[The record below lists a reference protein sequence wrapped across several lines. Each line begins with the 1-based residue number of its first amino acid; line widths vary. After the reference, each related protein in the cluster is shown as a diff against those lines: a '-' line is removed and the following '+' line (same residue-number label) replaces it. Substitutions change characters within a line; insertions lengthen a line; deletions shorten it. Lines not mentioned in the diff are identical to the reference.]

1 MARII
6 KKIAVP
12 RGAVP
17 ALSKE
22 MHVTHACVFDALAFR
37 SNSELSEI
45 IRKKAINNYGGIVT
59 KGF

>member
-12 RGAVP
+12 RGTVP

-22 MHVTHACVFDALAFR
+22 LQVTRACVFDALAYR
-37 SNSELSEI
+37 SNSELSET
-45 IRKKAINNYGGIVT
+45 IRKKAIKYGGIVT